1 MITRVVL
8 FRDTLGYLSDVLKAH
23 RENGS
28 ELRDPLMGPLVADL
42 REAVCR
48 ELKDARGEIR
58 KISSASANRAE
69 RDLFRNGKHKT
80 VTEWET
86 AAHRFL
92 NNGFTVNEY
101 TSEAI
106 LSNGNETDARDAMG
120 CIKALEELCRIFQRE
135 RSLEDLNKALPWIT
149 KDIETI
155 NTFVNRE
162 ARA

>member
-8 FRDTLGYLSDVLKAH
+8 FRDTLGYLDDVLKAH

-28 ELRDPLMGPLVADL
+28 ELRDPLMGPLVVDL

-48 ELKDARGEIR
+48 ELRDARGEVR
-58 KISSASANRAE
+58 KASSVNTNRAE
-69 RDLFRNGKHKT
+69 RDLFRNGKYKT

-92 NNGFTVNEY
+92 NNGFVVNKY
-101 TSEAI
+101 TSEMI
-106 LSNGNETDARDAMG
+106 LRNDGGADTLEVRQ

-135 RSLEDLNKALPWIT
+135 RSLEDLDKALPWIIR
-149 KDIETI
+149 DVETI
-155 NTFVNRE
+155 NIFVNRE
-162 ARA
+162 VS